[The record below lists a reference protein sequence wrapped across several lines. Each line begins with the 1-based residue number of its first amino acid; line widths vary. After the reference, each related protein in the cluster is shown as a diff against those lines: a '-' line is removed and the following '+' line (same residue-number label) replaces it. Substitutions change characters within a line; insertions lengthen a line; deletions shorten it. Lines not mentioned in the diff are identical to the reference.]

1 MPQHVWTAEH
11 EHEHEHLHRLL
22 HQGDSV
28 LVQKWPA
35 RLAEGIA
42 ALAEGIVALAE
53 GIVAL
58 AEGIAARSARQ
69 ARARQT
75 EGWP

>member
-11 EHEHEHLHRLL
+11 EHDHEHLHRLL

-35 RLAEGIA
+35 RLAEGI
-42 ALAEGIVALAE
+42 
-53 GIVAL
+53 VAL
-58 AEGIAARSARQ
+58 AEGIAARAARQ

>member
-1 MPQHVWTAEH
+1 MPHQVWTAEH
-11 EHEHEHLHRLL
+11 EHEHELEHEHENEHEHEHEHDHEHLHRLL
-22 HQGDSV
+22 HQGDGV

-42 ALAEGIVALAE
+42 ARA
-53 GIVAL
+53 
-58 AEGIAARSARQ
+58 ARQ